1 MTHQSQDQN
10 TYEQIIEQ
18 PHTTAFQSQNNHF
31 FRPTMSRQLGS
42 LHRSNS
48 HPTNLTS
55 PIPIIPLFAF
65 PPPDFPSSNVTSGM
79 NSDTNSHISVLYSI
93 SQLNNPNIETPD
105 EFADSEPSPSNHF
118 HNSSNFSQP
127 PFQPILSN
135 NPDPITSTPSY
146 ASQVTPTYS
155 SLHSDQ
161 SSHSPDTPRISPELD
176 NFITLQ
182 QQPYHLHTPTINQI
196 SSTINS
202 SNPPTPTPSSNYT
215 ESLAPSST
223 STESSHNT
231 NRAYRTFKRKFP
243 NHPFPAKPGTARE
256 YINHPKHTNTKEF
269 LAITLPSFPQYTLNT
284 PHDTN
289 ETRNFVDEYV
299 LMPTLSWT
307 SYYHFTNPL
316 CLPLSNTHIDI
327 ERNTDM
333 LYRLTTPL
341 TARQFTYVGY
351 KKSLKTHTAPRANE
365 YTLEYYDHN
374 IIRAN
379 QDQFLDDDRFANPQ
393 ITEKFFIKTPYIFT
407 LNIFDR
413 KFDHIISEA
422 LTDTQAYESFKER
435 FQIFSLTFHFL
446 APHERDLHCS
456 HDIML
461 RTKQTHTYSYYR
473 FIQNHFDLHTPSR
486 QPHHRF
492 QFINSK
498 YTSPFFLNFTYCI
511 KDTNLHGIL
520 RNYDPITQMYIFC
533 PITKTFNAEE
543 SRPFLIPH
551 EFVQPIEIPILE
563 FIHNTK
569 FNHKLY
575 NLIQNTPY
583 EFAVG
588 TEELTTIKALQLLW
602 PLLQTENII
611 RILAKLLTTSE
622 LIHDIFPHGFF
633 PDD

>member
-1 MTHQSQDQN
+1 
-10 TYEQIIEQ
+10 
-18 PHTTAFQSQNNHF
+18 
-31 FRPTMSRQLGS
+31 MSRQLGS

-48 HPTNLTS
+48 HPTNLPS
-55 PIPIIPLFAF
+55 SIPIIPLFAF

-105 EFADSEPSPSNHF
+105 EFADSEPSPSNNF
-118 HNSSNFSQP
+118 HNPSNFSQP

-135 NPDPITSTPSY
+135 NPDPITPTPSY

-155 SLHSDQ
+155 SYHSDQ
-161 SSHSPDTPRISPELD
+161 SSPDTPRISPELD

-182 QQPYHLHTPTINQI
+182 QQPYHLNTPTINQI
-196 SSTINS
+196 SSTTNS
-202 SNPPTPTPSSNYT
+202 SNPPTPSSNYT

-223 STESSHNT
+223 STESSLNT

-256 YINHPKHTNTKEF
+256 YINHPQHTNTKEF

-284 PHDTN
+284 PHDAN

-316 CLPLSNTHIDI
+316 CLPLFNTSIDI
-327 ERNTDM
+327 ERNKDM

-351 KKSLKTHTAPRANE
+351 KKSLKIHTAPRANE

-393 ITEKFFIKTPYIFT
+393 ITEKFFIKTPYVFT

-422 LTDTQAYESFKER
+422 LTNTQAYESFKER

-498 YTSPFFLNFTYCI
+498 YTSPYFLNFTYCI

-602 PLLQTENII
+602 PLLQTKNII

>member
-1 MTHQSQDQN
+1 
-10 TYEQIIEQ
+10 
-18 PHTTAFQSQNNHF
+18 
-31 FRPTMSRQLGS
+31 MSRQLGS

-55 PIPIIPLFAF
+55 SIPIIPLFAF

-105 EFADSEPSPSNHF
+105 EFADSEPSPSNNF
-118 HNSSNFSQP
+118 HNPSNFSQP

-135 NPDPITSTPSY
+135 NPDPITPTPSY

-155 SLHSDQ
+155 SYQSDQ

-182 QQPYHLHTPTINQI
+182 QQPYHLNTPTINQI
-196 SSTINS
+196 SSTTNS
-202 SNPPTPTPSSNYT
+202 SNPPTPSSNYT
-215 ESLAPSST
+215 ESLTPSST
-223 STESSHNT
+223 STISSLNT

-256 YINHPKHTNTKEF
+256 YINHPQHTNTKEF

-284 PHDTN
+284 PHDAN

-316 CLPLSNTHIDI
+316 CLPLSSTAIDI
-327 ERNTDM
+327 DRNKDM

-351 KKSLKTHTAPRANE
+351 KKSLKIHTAPRANE

-498 YTSPFFLNFTYCI
+498 YTSPYFLNFTYCI

-602 PLLQTENII
+602 PLLQTKNII

>member
-1 MTHQSQDQN
+1 
-10 TYEQIIEQ
+10 
-18 PHTTAFQSQNNHF
+18 
-31 FRPTMSRQLGS
+31 MSRQLGS

-55 PIPIIPLFAF
+55 SIPIIPLFAF

-79 NSDTNSHISVLYSI
+79 NSDTNSQISVLYSI

-105 EFADSEPSPSNHF
+105 EFADSEPSPSNNF
-118 HNSSNFSQP
+118 HNPSHFSQP

-135 NPDPITSTPSY
+135 NPDPITPTPSY

-155 SLHSDQ
+155 SYHSDQ
-161 SSHSPDTPRISPELD
+161 SSPDTPRISPELD

-182 QQPYHLHTPTINQI
+182 QQPYHLNTPTINQI
-196 SSTINS
+196 SSTTNS
-202 SNPPTPTPSSNYT
+202 SNPPTPSSNYT

-223 STESSHNT
+223 STESSLNT

-256 YINHPKHTNTKEF
+256 YINHPQHTNTREF

-284 PHDTN
+284 PHDAN

-316 CLPLSNTHIDI
+316 CLPLTNTSIDI
-327 ERNTDM
+327 DRNKDM

-351 KKSLKTHTAPRANE
+351 KKSLKIHTAPRANE

-393 ITEKFFIKTPYIFT
+393 ITEKFFIKTPYVFT

-422 LTDTQAYESFKER
+422 LTSTQAYESFKER

-498 YTSPFFLNFTYCI
+498 YTSPYFLNFTYCI
-511 KDTNLHGIL
+511 KNTNFHGIL

-602 PLLQTENII
+602 PLLQTKNII

>member
-1 MTHQSQDQN
+1 
-10 TYEQIIEQ
+10 
-18 PHTTAFQSQNNHF
+18 
-31 FRPTMSRQLGS
+31 MSRQLGS

-105 EFADSEPSPSNHF
+105 EFADSEPSPSNNF
-118 HNSSNFSQP
+118 HNSSSFSQP

-135 NPDPITSTPSY
+135 NPDPITPTPSY
-146 ASQVTPTYS
+146 ASQVTPNYS
-155 SLHSDQ
+155 SYHSDQ

-182 QQPYHLHTPTINQI
+182 QQPYHLNTPTINQI

-202 SNPPTPTPSSNYT
+202 SNPPTPTPSSTYT

-223 STESSHNT
+223 STESSLNT

-341 TARQFTYVGY
+341 SARQFTYVGY

-393 ITEKFFIKTPYIFT
+393 ITEKFFIKTPYTFT

-602 PLLQTENII
+602 PLLQTKNII

>member
-1 MTHQSQDQN
+1 
-10 TYEQIIEQ
+10 
-18 PHTTAFQSQNNHF
+18 
-31 FRPTMSRQLGS
+31 MSRQLGS

-105 EFADSEPSPSNHF
+105 EFADSEPSPSNNF
-118 HNSSNFSQP
+118 HNPSNFSQP

-135 NPDPITSTPSY
+135 NPDPITPTPSY

-155 SLHSDQ
+155 SHHSDQ

-182 QQPYHLHTPTINQI
+182 QQSYHLNTPTINQI
-196 SSTINS
+196 SSTTDS
-202 SNPPTPTPSSNYT
+202 SNPPTPSTNYT
-215 ESLAPSST
+215 ESLTPSST
-223 STESSHNT
+223 STISSLNT

-256 YINHPKHTNTKEF
+256 YINHPQHTNTKEF

-284 PHDTN
+284 PHDAN

-316 CLPLSNTHIDI
+316 CLPLFSTSIDI
-327 ERNTDM
+327 ERNKDM

-351 KKSLKTHTAPRANE
+351 KKSLKIHTAPRANE

-393 ITEKFFIKTPYIFT
+393 ITEKFFIKTPYVFT

-422 LTDTQAYESFKER
+422 LTNTQAYESFKER
-435 FQIFSLTFHFL
+435 FEIFSLTFHFL

-498 YTSPFFLNFTYCI
+498 YTSPYFLNFTYCI

-543 SRPFLIPH
+543 SRPLLIPH

-602 PLLQTENII
+602 PLLQTKNII

>member
-1 MTHQSQDQN
+1 
-10 TYEQIIEQ
+10 
-18 PHTTAFQSQNNHF
+18 
-31 FRPTMSRQLGS
+31 MSRQLGS

-55 PIPIIPLFAF
+55 SIPIIPLFAF

-79 NSDTNSHISVLYSI
+79 NSDTNSQISVLYSI

-105 EFADSEPSPSNHF
+105 EFADSEPSPSNNF
-118 HNSSNFSQP
+118 HNPSHFSQP

-135 NPDPITSTPSY
+135 NPDPITPTPSY

-155 SLHSDQ
+155 SYHSDQ
-161 SSHSPDTPRISPELD
+161 SSPDTPRISPELD

-182 QQPYHLHTPTINQI
+182 QQPYHLNTPTINQI
-196 SSTINS
+196 SSTTNS
-202 SNPPTPTPSSNYT
+202 SNPPTPSSNYT

-223 STESSHNT
+223 STEYSLNT

-256 YINHPKHTNTKEF
+256 YINHPQHTNTREF

-284 PHDTN
+284 PHDAN
-289 ETRNFVDEYV
+289 ETRNFVDKYV

-316 CLPLSNTHIDI
+316 CLPLTNTSIDI
-327 ERNTDM
+327 DRNKDM

-351 KKSLKTHTAPRANE
+351 KKSLKIHTAPRANE

-393 ITEKFFIKTPYIFT
+393 ITEKFFIKTPYVFT

-422 LTDTQAYESFKER
+422 LTSTQAYESFKER

-498 YTSPFFLNFTYCI
+498 YTSPYFLNFTYCI
-511 KDTNLHGIL
+511 KNTNLHGIL

-551 EFVQPIEIPILE
+551 EFLQPIEIPILE

-602 PLLQTENII
+602 PLLQTKNII

>member
-1 MTHQSQDQN
+1 
-10 TYEQIIEQ
+10 
-18 PHTTAFQSQNNHF
+18 
-31 FRPTMSRQLGS
+31 MSRQLGS

-55 PIPIIPLFAF
+55 SIPIIPLFAF

-105 EFADSEPSPSNHF
+105 EFADSEPSPSNNF
-118 HNSSNFSQP
+118 HNPSHFSQP

-135 NPDPITSTPSY
+135 NPDPITPTPSY

-155 SLHSDQ
+155 SYHSDQ
-161 SSHSPDTPRISPELD
+161 SSPDTPRISPELD

-182 QQPYHLHTPTINQI
+182 QQPYHLNTPTINQI
-196 SSTINS
+196 SSTTNS
-202 SNPPTPTPSSNYT
+202 SNPPTPSSNYT

-223 STESSHNT
+223 STESSLNT

-256 YINHPKHTNTKEF
+256 YINHPQHTNTREF

-284 PHDTN
+284 PHDAN

-316 CLPLSNTHIDI
+316 CLPLTNTSIDI
-327 ERNTDM
+327 DRNKDM

-351 KKSLKTHTAPRANE
+351 KKSLKIHTAPRANE

-393 ITEKFFIKTPYIFT
+393 ITEKFFIKTPYVFT

-422 LTDTQAYESFKER
+422 LTSTQAYESFKER

-498 YTSPFFLNFTYCI
+498 YTSPYFLNFTYCI

-551 EFVQPIEIPILE
+551 EFLQPIEIPILE

-602 PLLQTENII
+602 PLLQTKNII

>member
-1 MTHQSQDQN
+1 
-10 TYEQIIEQ
+10 
-18 PHTTAFQSQNNHF
+18 
-31 FRPTMSRQLGS
+31 MSRQLGS

-48 HPTNLTS
+48 HPTNLNT
-55 PIPIIPLFAF
+55 PITIIPLFNF
-65 PPPDFPSSNVTSGM
+65 PPPDFPTSNITSGM
-79 NSDTNSHISVLYSI
+79 NSDTNSNISAFYSI

-105 EFADSEPSPSNHF
+105 EFADSEPSPFNNF
-118 HNSSNFSQP
+118 QTNSSVFSKP
-127 PFQPILSN
+127 PFQPIPPN
-135 NPDPITSTPSY
+135 NPLPSISTPSY
-146 ASQVTPTYS
+146 ASQVIPTYS
-155 SLHSDQ
+155 SFHSDR
-161 SSHSPDTPRISPELD
+161 SSNSPDIPQISQELD

-182 QQPYHLHTPTINQI
+182 QQLLHPSTPTINQI
-196 SSTINS
+196 SSTIES
-202 SNPPTPTPSSNYT
+202 SNPPTPTPSSAYSA
-215 ESLAPSST
+215 SLAQSSI
-223 STESSHNT
+223 STESSNST

-243 NHPFPAKPGTARE
+243 NHPFPTKPGTARE
-256 YINHPKHTNTKEF
+256 YINHPHHTNTKDF
-269 LAITLPSFPQYTLNT
+269 LPITLPSFPQYTLNY
-284 PHDTN
+284 HDIN
-289 ETRNFVDEYV
+289 DTRSFVDEHV
-299 LMPTLSWT
+299 LMPTLHWT

-316 CLPLSNTHIDI
+316 CLPLSNTHNDI
-327 ERNTDM
+327 ERNQDM

-341 TARQFTYVGY
+341 THRQFIYIGY
-351 KKSLKTHTAPRANE
+351 KKSLKTFTAPRANE
-365 YTLEYYDHN
+365 FTLEYYDHN
-374 IIRAN
+374 IIRTN

-393 ITEKFFIKTPYIFT
+393 LTEKIFIKTPYVFT

-422 LTDTQAYESFKER
+422 LNDMQAYESFKEK
-435 FQIFSLTFHFL
+435 FQLFSLTFHFL

-461 RTKQTHTYSYYR
+461 RTKQTHTYTYYR

-511 KDTNLHGIL
+511 K
-520 RNYDPITQMYIFC
+520 
-533 PITKTFNAEE
+533 
-543 SRPFLIPH
+543 
-551 EFVQPIEIPILE
+551 
-563 FIHNTK
+563 

-602 PLLQTENII
+602 PLLQTKNII
-611 RILAKLLTTSE
+611 RILAKLLTNSDI
-622 LIHDIFPHGFF
+622 IHDIFPHGFF

>member
-1 MTHQSQDQN
+1 
-10 TYEQIIEQ
+10 
-18 PHTTAFQSQNNHF
+18 
-31 FRPTMSRQLGS
+31 MSRQLGS
-42 LHRSNS
+42 LHRPNS

-105 EFADSEPSPSNHF
+105 EFADSEPSPSNNF
-118 HNSSNFSQP
+118 HNPSNFSQP

-135 NPDPITSTPSY
+135 NPDPITPTPSY

-155 SLHSDQ
+155 SYHSDQ

-182 QQPYHLHTPTINQI
+182 QQPYHLNTPTINQI
-196 SSTINS
+196 SSTTDS
-202 SNPPTPTPSSNYT
+202 SNPPTPSSNYT
-215 ESLAPSST
+215 ESLTPSST
-223 STESSHNT
+223 STISSLNT

-256 YINHPKHTNTKEF
+256 YINHPQHTNTKEF

-284 PHDTN
+284 PHDAN

-316 CLPLSNTHIDI
+316 CLPLSSTSIVI
-327 ERNTDM
+327 ERNKDM

-351 KKSLKTHTAPRANE
+351 KKSLKIHTAPRANE

-393 ITEKFFIKTPYIFT
+393 ITEKFFIKTSYVFT

-422 LTDTQAYESFKER
+422 LTNTQAYESFKER

-498 YTSPFFLNFTYCI
+498 YTSPYFLNFTYCI

-602 PLLQTENII
+602 PLLQTKNII

>member
-1 MTHQSQDQN
+1 
-10 TYEQIIEQ
+10 
-18 PHTTAFQSQNNHF
+18 
-31 FRPTMSRQLGS
+31 MSRQLGS

-55 PIPIIPLFAF
+55 SIPIIPLFAF

-79 NSDTNSHISVLYSI
+79 NSDTNSQISVLYSI

-105 EFADSEPSPSNHF
+105 EFTDSEPSPSNNF
-118 HNSSNFSQP
+118 HNPSHFSQP

-135 NPDPITSTPSY
+135 NPDPITPTPSY

-155 SLHSDQ
+155 SYHSDQ
-161 SSHSPDTPRISPELD
+161 SSPDTPRISPELD

-182 QQPYHLHTPTINQI
+182 QQPYHLNTPTINQI
-196 SSTINS
+196 SSTTNS
-202 SNPPTPTPSSNYT
+202 SNPPTPSSNYT

-223 STESSHNT
+223 STESSLNT

-256 YINHPKHTNTKEF
+256 YINHPQHTNTREF

-284 PHDTN
+284 PHDAN

-316 CLPLSNTHIDI
+316 CLPLTNTSIDI
-327 ERNTDM
+327 DRNKDM

-351 KKSLKTHTAPRANE
+351 KKSLKIHTAPRANE

-393 ITEKFFIKTPYIFT
+393 ITEKFFIKTPYVFT

-422 LTDTQAYESFKER
+422 LTSTQAYESFKER

-498 YTSPFFLNFTYCI
+498 YTSPYFLNFTYCI

-543 SRPFLIPH
+543 SRPLLIPH

-602 PLLQTENII
+602 PLLQTKNII

>member
-1 MTHQSQDQN
+1 
-10 TYEQIIEQ
+10 
-18 PHTTAFQSQNNHF
+18 
-31 FRPTMSRQLGS
+31 MSRQLGS

-55 PIPIIPLFAF
+55 SIPIIPLFAF

-79 NSDTNSHISVLYSI
+79 NSDTNSQISVLYSI

-105 EFADSEPSPSNHF
+105 EFADSEPSPSNNF
-118 HNSSNFSQP
+118 HNPSHFSQP

-135 NPDPITSTPSY
+135 NPDPITPTPSY

-155 SLHSDQ
+155 SYHSDQ
-161 SSHSPDTPRISPELD
+161 SSPDTPRISPELD

-182 QQPYHLHTPTINQI
+182 QQPYHLNTPTINQI
-196 SSTINS
+196 SSTTNS
-202 SNPPTPTPSSNYT
+202 SNPPTPSSNYT

-223 STESSHNT
+223 STESSLNT

-256 YINHPKHTNTKEF
+256 YINHPQHTNTREF

-316 CLPLSNTHIDI
+316 CLPLTNTSIDI
-327 ERNTDM
+327 DRNKDM

-351 KKSLKTHTAPRANE
+351 KKSLKIHTAPRANE

-393 ITEKFFIKTPYIFT
+393 ITEKFFIKTPYVFT

-422 LTDTQAYESFKER
+422 LTSTQAYESFKER

-498 YTSPFFLNFTYCI
+498 YTSPYFLNFTYCI

-602 PLLQTENII
+602 PLFQTKNII

>member
-1 MTHQSQDQN
+1 
-10 TYEQIIEQ
+10 
-18 PHTTAFQSQNNHF
+18 
-31 FRPTMSRQLGS
+31 MSRQLGS

-55 PIPIIPLFAF
+55 SIPIIPLFAF
-65 PPPDFPSSNVTSGM
+65 PPPDFLSSNVTSGM

-105 EFADSEPSPSNHF
+105 EFADSEPSPSNNF
-118 HNSSNFSQP
+118 HNPSNFSQP

-135 NPDPITSTPSY
+135 NPDPITPTPSY

-155 SLHSDQ
+155 SCHSDQ

-182 QQPYHLHTPTINQI
+182 QQPYHLNTPTINQI
-196 SSTINS
+196 SSTTNS
-202 SNPPTPTPSSNYT
+202 SNPPTPSSNYT
-215 ESLAPSST
+215 ESLTPSST
-223 STESSHNT
+223 STISSLNT

-256 YINHPKHTNTKEF
+256 YINHPQHTNTKEF
-269 LAITLPSFPQYTLNT
+269 LAITLPSFPQYILNT
-284 PHDTN
+284 PHDAN

-316 CLPLSNTHIDI
+316 CLPLFSTSIDI
-327 ERNTDM
+327 ERNKDM

-351 KKSLKTHTAPRANE
+351 KKSLKIHTAPRANE

-379 QDQFLDDDRFANPQ
+379 QDQFLDEDRFANPQ
-393 ITEKFFIKTPYIFT
+393 ITEKFFIKTPYVFT

-422 LTDTQAYESFKER
+422 LTNTQAYESFKER

-498 YTSPFFLNFTYCI
+498 YTSPYFLNFTYCI

-543 SRPFLIPH
+543 SRPLLIPH

-602 PLLQTENII
+602 PLLQTKNII

>member
-1 MTHQSQDQN
+1 
-10 TYEQIIEQ
+10 
-18 PHTTAFQSQNNHF
+18 
-31 FRPTMSRQLGS
+31 MSRQLGS

-55 PIPIIPLFAF
+55 SIPIIPLFAF

-105 EFADSEPSPSNHF
+105 EFADSEPSPSNNF
-118 HNSSNFSQP
+118 HNPSNFSQP

-135 NPDPITSTPSY
+135 NPDPITPTPSY

-155 SLHSDQ
+155 SYQSDQ

-182 QQPYHLHTPTINQI
+182 QQPYHLNTPTINQI
-196 SSTINS
+196 SFTINS
-202 SNPPTPTPSSNYT
+202 SNPPTPSSNYT
-215 ESLAPSST
+215 ESLTPSST
-223 STESSHNT
+223 STISSLNT

-256 YINHPKHTNTKEF
+256 YINHPQHTNTKEF

-284 PHDTN
+284 PHDAN

-316 CLPLSNTHIDI
+316 CLPLFSTSIDI
-327 ERNTDM
+327 ERNKEM

-351 KKSLKTHTAPRANE
+351 KKSLKIHTAPRANE

-393 ITEKFFIKTPYIFT
+393 ITEKFFIKTPYVFT

-422 LTDTQAYESFKER
+422 LTNTQAYESFKER

-498 YTSPFFLNFTYCI
+498 YTSPYFLNFTYCI

-543 SRPFLIPH
+543 SRPLLIPH

-602 PLLQTENII
+602 PLLQTKNII

>member
-1 MTHQSQDQN
+1 
-10 TYEQIIEQ
+10 
-18 PHTTAFQSQNNHF
+18 
-31 FRPTMSRQLGS
+31 MSRQLGS

-48 HPTNLTS
+48 HPTNLPS
-55 PIPIIPLFAF
+55 SIPIIPLFAF
-65 PPPDFPSSNVTSGM
+65 PPPDFPPSNVTSGM
-79 NSDTNSHISVLYSI
+79 NSDTNSQISVLYSI

-105 EFADSEPSPSNHF
+105 EFADSEPSPSNNF
-118 HNSSNFSQP
+118 HNPSHFSQP

-135 NPDPITSTPSY
+135 NPDPITPTPSY

-155 SLHSDQ
+155 SYHSDQ
-161 SSHSPDTPRISPELD
+161 SSPDTPRISPELD

-182 QQPYHLHTPTINQI
+182 QQPYHLNTPTINQI
-196 SSTINS
+196 SSTTNS
-202 SNPPTPTPSSNYT
+202 SNPPTPSSNYT

-223 STESSHNT
+223 STESSLNT

-256 YINHPKHTNTKEF
+256 YINHPQHTNTKEF
-269 LAITLPSFPQYTLNT
+269 LAITLPSFPQYTINT
-284 PHDTN
+284 PHDAN

-316 CLPLSNTHIDI
+316 CLPLTNTSIDTD
-327 ERNTDM
+327 RNKDM

-351 KKSLKTHTAPRANE
+351 KKSLKIHTAPRANE

-393 ITEKFFIKTPYIFT
+393 ITEKFFIKTPYVFT

-422 LTDTQAYESFKER
+422 LTNTQAYESFKER

-498 YTSPFFLNFTYCI
+498 YTSPYFLNFTYCI

-551 EFVQPIEIPILE
+551 EFVQPMEIPILE

-602 PLLQTENII
+602 PLLQTKNII

>member
-1 MTHQSQDQN
+1 MYILKILIFLQLLFLITSNQNINPSPRTGPQDLLVTHYDCEENEQKTLHKYAINQVSQCETEPQA
-10 TYEQIIEQ
+10 IE
-18 PHTTAFQSQNNHF
+18 S
-31 FRPTMSRQLGS
+31 
-42 LHRSNS
+42 
-48 HPTNLTS
+48 TNVIAT
-55 PIPIIPLFAF
+55 
-65 PPPDFPSSNVTSGM
+65 
-79 NSDTNSHISVLYSI
+79 LYSKARATTVI
-93 SQLNNPNIETPD
+93 GYKFTAT
-105 EFADSEPSPSNHF
+105 FSEKKVHC
-118 HNSSNFSQP
+118 
-127 PFQPILSN
+127 
-135 NPDPITSTPSY
+135 
-146 ASQVTPTYS
+146 SQVS
-155 SLHSDQ
+155 NGNKN
-161 SSHSPDTPRISPELD
+161 RLD
-176 NFITLQ
+176 HESFYQ
-182 QQPYHLHTPTINQI
+182 IN
-196 SSTINS
+196 
-202 SNPPTPTPSSNYT
+202 
-215 ESLAPSST
+215 
-223 STESSHNT
+223 
-231 NRAYRTFKRKFP
+231 
-243 NHPFPAKPGTARE
+243 
-256 YINHPKHTNTKEF
+256 
-269 LAITLPSFPQYTLNT
+269 
-284 PHDTN
+284 
-289 ETRNFVDEYV
+289 
-299 LMPTLSWT
+299 
-307 SYYHFTNPL
+307 
-316 CLPLSNTHIDI
+316 I
-327 ERNTDM
+327 ERNKDM

-341 TARQFTYVGY
+341 TPRQFTYIGY

-393 ITEKFFIKTPYIFT
+393 ITEKFFIKTPYVFT

-461 RTKQTHTYSYYR
+461 RTKQTHTYTYYR

-533 PITKTFNAEE
+533 PITKTLNAEG

-602 PLLQTENII
+602 PLLQTKNII
-611 RILAKLLTTSE
+611 RILAKLLTTSD
-622 LIHDIFPHGFF
+622 LIQDIFPHGFF

>member
-1 MTHQSQDQN
+1 
-10 TYEQIIEQ
+10 
-18 PHTTAFQSQNNHF
+18 
-31 FRPTMSRQLGS
+31 MSRQLGS

-48 HPTNLTS
+48 HPTNLPS
-55 PIPIIPLFAF
+55 SIPIIPLFAF

-79 NSDTNSHISVLYSI
+79 NSDTNSQISVLYSI

-105 EFADSEPSPSNHF
+105 EFADSEPSPSNNF
-118 HNSSNFSQP
+118 HNPSHFSQP

-135 NPDPITSTPSY
+135 NPDPITPTPSY

-155 SLHSDQ
+155 SNHSDQ
-161 SSHSPDTPRISPELD
+161 SSPDTPRISPELD

-182 QQPYHLHTPTINQI
+182 QQPYHLNTPTINQI
-196 SSTINS
+196 SSTTNS
-202 SNPPTPTPSSNYT
+202 SNPPTPSSNYT

-223 STESSHNT
+223 STESSLNT

-256 YINHPKHTNTKEF
+256 YINHPQHTNTKEF

-284 PHDTN
+284 PHDAN

-316 CLPLSNTHIDI
+316 CLPLTNTSIDI
-327 ERNTDM
+327 DRNKDM

-351 KKSLKTHTAPRANE
+351 KKSLKIHTAPRANE

-393 ITEKFFIKTPYIFT
+393 ITEKFFIKTPYVFT

-422 LTDTQAYESFKER
+422 LTNTQAYESFKES

-498 YTSPFFLNFTYCI
+498 YTSPYFLNFTYCI

-602 PLLQTENII
+602 PLLQTKNII

>member
-1 MTHQSQDQN
+1 
-10 TYEQIIEQ
+10 
-18 PHTTAFQSQNNHF
+18 
-31 FRPTMSRQLGS
+31 MSRQLGS

-55 PIPIIPLFAF
+55 SIPIIPLFAF

-105 EFADSEPSPSNHF
+105 EFADSEPSPSNNF
-118 HNSSNFSQP
+118 HNPSNFSQP

-135 NPDPITSTPSY
+135 NPDPITPTPSY

-155 SLHSDQ
+155 SYHSDQ
-161 SSHSPDTPRISPELD
+161 SSPDTPRISPELD

-182 QQPYHLHTPTINQI
+182 QQPYHLNTPTINQI
-196 SSTINS
+196 SSTTNS
-202 SNPPTPTPSSNYT
+202 SNPPTPSSNYT
-215 ESLAPSST
+215 ESLTPSST
-223 STESSHNT
+223 STISSLNT

-256 YINHPKHTNTKEF
+256 YINHPQHTNTKEF

-284 PHDTN
+284 PHDAN

-299 LMPTLSWT
+299 LMPTLYWT

-316 CLPLSNTHIDI
+316 CLPLTNTSIDTD
-327 ERNTDM
+327 RNKDM

-351 KKSLKTHTAPRANE
+351 KKSLKIHTAPRANE

-393 ITEKFFIKTPYIFT
+393 ITEKFFIKTPYVFT

-422 LTDTQAYESFKER
+422 LTNTQAYESFKER

-498 YTSPFFLNFTYCI
+498 YTSPYFLNFTYCI

-602 PLLQTENII
+602 PLLQTKNII

>member
-1 MTHQSQDQN
+1 
-10 TYEQIIEQ
+10 
-18 PHTTAFQSQNNHF
+18 
-31 FRPTMSRQLGS
+31 MSRQLGS

-48 HPTNLTS
+48 HPTNLNS

-105 EFADSEPSPSNHF
+105 EFADSEPSPSNNF
-118 HNSSNFSQP
+118 HNPSNFSQP

-135 NPDPITSTPSY
+135 NPDPITPTPSY

-155 SLHSDQ
+155 SYHSDQ

-182 QQPYHLHTPTINQI
+182 QQPYHLDTPTINQI
-196 SSTINS
+196 SSTTNS
-202 SNPPTPTPSSNYT
+202 SNPPTPSSNYT
-215 ESLAPSST
+215 ESLTPSST
-223 STESSHNT
+223 STISSLNT

-243 NHPFPAKPGTARE
+243 NHPFPTKPGTARE
-256 YINHPKHTNTKEF
+256 YINHPQHTNTKEF

-284 PHDTN
+284 PHDAN
-289 ETRNFVDEYV
+289 ETRNYVDEYV
-299 LMPTLSWT
+299 LLPTLSWT
-307 SYYHFTNPL
+307 SYYHYTNPL
-316 CLPLSNTHIDI
+316 CLPLSSSSIDI
-327 ERNTDM
+327 ERNKDM

-351 KKSLKTHTAPRANE
+351 KKSLKIHTAPKANE

-374 IIRAN
+374 IIRPN
-379 QDQFLDDDRFANPQ
+379 HDQFLDEDRFANPQ
-393 ITEKFFIKTPYIFT
+393 ITEKFFIKTPYVFT

-422 LTDTQAYESFKER
+422 LTSTQAYESFKER

-461 RTKQTHTYSYYR
+461 RTKQTHTYTYYR

-498 YTSPFFLNFTYCI
+498 YTSPYFLNFTYCI

-602 PLLQTENII
+602 SLLQTKNII

>member
-1 MTHQSQDQN
+1 
-10 TYEQIIEQ
+10 
-18 PHTTAFQSQNNHF
+18 
-31 FRPTMSRQLGS
+31 MSRQLGS

-55 PIPIIPLFAF
+55 SIPIIPLFAF

-79 NSDTNSHISVLYSI
+79 NSDTNSQISVLYSI

-105 EFADSEPSPSNHF
+105 EFADSEPSPSNNF
-118 HNSSNFSQP
+118 HNPSHFSQP

-135 NPDPITSTPSY
+135 NPDPITPTPSY

-155 SLHSDQ
+155 SYHSDQ
-161 SSHSPDTPRISPELD
+161 SSPDTPRISPELD

-182 QQPYHLHTPTINQI
+182 QQPYHLNTPTINQI
-196 SSTINS
+196 SSTTNS
-202 SNPPTPTPSSNYT
+202 TNPPTPSSNYT

-223 STESSHNT
+223 STESSLNT

-256 YINHPKHTNTKEF
+256 YINHPQHTNTREF

-284 PHDTN
+284 PHDAN

-316 CLPLSNTHIDI
+316 CLPLTNTSIDI
-327 ERNTDM
+327 DRNKDM

-351 KKSLKTHTAPRANE
+351 KKSLKIHTAPRANE

-393 ITEKFFIKTPYIFT
+393 ITEKFFIKTPYVFT

-422 LTDTQAYESFKER
+422 LTSTQAYESFKER

-498 YTSPFFLNFTYCI
+498 YTSPYFLNFTYCI

-563 FIHNTK
+563 FIHNTT

-602 PLLQTENII
+602 PLLQTKNII

>member
-1 MTHQSQDQN
+1 
-10 TYEQIIEQ
+10 
-18 PHTTAFQSQNNHF
+18 
-31 FRPTMSRQLGS
+31 MSRQLGS

-55 PIPIIPLFAF
+55 SIPIIPLFAF

-105 EFADSEPSPSNHF
+105 EFADSEPSPSNNF
-118 HNSSNFSQP
+118 HNPSNFSQP

-135 NPDPITSTPSY
+135 NPDPITPTPSY

-155 SLHSDQ
+155 SYQSDQ

-182 QQPYHLHTPTINQI
+182 QQPYHLNTPTINQI
-196 SSTINS
+196 SSTTNS
-202 SNPPTPTPSSNYT
+202 SNPPTPSSNYT
-215 ESLAPSST
+215 ESLTPSST
-223 STESSHNT
+223 STISSLNT

-256 YINHPKHTNTKEF
+256 YINHPQHTNTKEF

-284 PHDTN
+284 PHDAN

-316 CLPLSNTHIDI
+316 CLPLSSTSIDI
-327 ERNTDM
+327 DRNKDM
-333 LYRLTTPL
+333 LYQLTTPL

-351 KKSLKTHTAPRANE
+351 KKSLKIHTAPRANE

-498 YTSPFFLNFTYCI
+498 YTSPYFLNFTYCI

-551 EFVQPIEIPILE
+551 EFLQPIEIPILE

-602 PLLQTENII
+602 PLLQTKNII